1 MVTTMTSAAWQ
12 RLGQAMALNGG
23 NGDLPGQQGQTTTT
37 MMTTTTTLCS
47 RQAMTTAN
55 NNDLPGQPVLPQ
67 GQTTAMTLTT
77 WVACMVTGMMSTT
90 TTDLGSH
97 MGW

>member
-1 MVTTMTSAAWQ
+1 MVTTMTSAARQ

-23 NGDLPGQQGQTTTT
+23 NGDLPGQQGQTTT
-37 MMTTTTTLCS
+37 MTSCS

-67 GQTTAMTLTT
+67 GQMMVMTLTT
-77 WVACMVTGMMSTT
+77 WVACMVTGTMSTT
-90 TTDLGSH
+90 TTDLGSR